1 MSDVTIGYQQSPS
14 GLSYPIRIK
23 SSDRRGHTY
32 LIGKTGTGKS
42 TLASNMI
49 ISDIRSGAGCAVI
62 DPHGDLIDSIL
73 GHIPAARTN
82 DVVLFDPSDE
92 EFPIG
97 FNILEP
103 ASDEGKQLAVSALV
117 SVFRHL
123 FRTSW
128 GPRSEY
134 ILHNCAA
141 ALLDNPE
148 PSTLLDIYRML
159 VDAEFRQQVAARVQD
174 PIVQFFW
181 LEVFARYND
190 RFANEV
196 VSPIL
201 NKVGQLLTGTYL
213 RNIVGQPKSTI
224 NLQKILDNHHIF
236 LVKLPKGI
244 IGEDRA
250 NLLGSALI
258 TKLYLAALE
267 RQRIPEHERQD
278 FYLYVDEYESFAT
291 DSFPSILSE
300 ARKYH
305 LNLTLINQYLDQVP
319 RDITQSVFGNV
330 GNWIVFR
337 VGATDAQVLEQEFQ
351 PYVKSEQLRRQ
362 ANHHMIY
369 KLLVDGVTTIPASTT
384 TPPPIQLQGDE
395 ADPQTIIQVSR
406 ERYARPRADVEKKI
420 LAKWARHA
428 QNSQPKKK
436 GLW

>member
-1 MSDVTIGYQQSPS
+1 MSSDVTIGYQPSPT
-14 GLSYPIRIK
+14 GIPQPIKIK
-23 SSDRRGHTY
+23 AADRRGHTY

-42 TLASNMI
+42 TLAANMI
-49 ISDIRSGAGCAVI
+49 IGDIRAGAGVGVI
-62 DPHGDLIDSIL
+62 DPHGDLIDAIVR
-73 GHIPAARTN
+73 HIPTYRTN
-82 DVVLFDPSDE
+82 DVILFDPSDE
-92 EFPIG
+92 DFPMG

-103 ASDEGKQLAVSALV
+103 TSDEDKQLAVSALV

-123 FRTSW
+123 FRNSW
-128 GPRSEY
+128 GPRSEF

-141 ALLDNPE
+141 ALLDNRGP
-148 PSTLLDIYRML
+148 PTLLDIYRML
-159 VDAEFRQQVAARVQD
+159 VDAEFRQQVADEAQD

-181 LEVFARYND
+181 TEVFATYNQ

-196 VSPIL
+196 VSPLL

-213 RNIVGQPKSTI
+213 RNIVGQPRSTI
-224 NLQKILDNHHIF
+224 NLQKILNNYHIL
-236 LVKLPKGI
+236 LVRLPKGI

-267 RQRIPEHERQD
+267 RQSVSEGQRKD

-319 RDITQSVFGNV
+319 PDITKGIFGNV

-351 PYVKSEQLRRQ
+351 PYVKTEQLRRQ
-362 ANHHMIY
+362 GNHRITY
-369 KLLVDGVTTIPASTT
+369 KLMVDGVAAIPGTTT
-384 TPPPIQLQGDE
+384 TPPPVQLQGDE
-395 ADPQTIIQVSR
+395 ADPQTIIRISR
-406 ERYARPRADVEKKI
+406 ERYARPRAEVEKKI
-420 LAKWARHA
+420 LAHWGSSR
-428 QNSQPKKK
+428 
-436 GLW
+436 

>member
-1 MSDVTIGYQQSPS
+1 MSDIILGYQQTPH
-14 GLSYPIRIK
+14 GDTQPIRIK
-23 SSDRRGHTY
+23 SADRREHTY

-49 ISDIRSGAGCAVI
+49 INDIRSGAGCAVV

-73 GHIPAARTN
+73 GHIPTARTN

-92 EFPIG
+92 DFPIG

-103 ASDEGKQLAVSALV
+103 TSSQGKQLAVSALV

-123 FRTSW
+123 FRNSW
-128 GPRSEY
+128 GPRSEF

-148 PSTLLDIYRML
+148 PTTLLDVYRML
-159 VDAEFRQQVAARVQD
+159 VDAEFRQQVAARTQD
-174 PIVQFFW
+174 PIVRFFW
-181 LEVFARYND
+181 SEVFAKYNA

-196 VSPIL
+196 VSPRL

-224 NLQKILDNHHIF
+224 NLQKMLDNHHIF
-236 LVKLPKGI
+236 LVRLPKGI

-250 NLLGSALI
+250 NLLGSALV

-267 RQRIPEHERQD
+267 RQAIPEHERQD

-319 RDITQSVFGNV
+319 KDITNSVFGNV

-351 PYVKSEQLRRQ
+351 PFVNTEELRRQ
-362 ANHHMIY
+362 ANHRITY
-369 KLLVDGVTTIPASTT
+369 KRLVDGVATIPGSTT
-384 TPPPIQLQGDE
+384 TPPPVQPRGDE
-395 ADPQTIIQVSR
+395 ADPQTIIRISR
-406 ERYARPRADVEKKI
+406 EHYARQRAEVEKKI
-420 LAKWARHA
+420 LAKWGN
-428 QNSQPKKK
+428 QNREP
-436 GLW
+436 

>member
-1 MSDVTIGYQQSPS
+1 MSSDVTIGFQQTPHGPS
-14 GLSYPIRIK
+14 RPILIK
-23 SSDRRGHTY
+23 AVDRGGHTY

-42 TLASNMI
+42 TLAANMI
-49 ISDIRSGAGCAVI
+49 IGDIRAGAGVGVV

-73 GHIPAARTN
+73 AQIPTSRTN

-92 EFPIG
+92 DFPIG

-103 ASDEGKQLAVSALV
+103 SSSQGKQLAVSALV

-123 FRTSW
+123 FRASW
-128 GPRSEY
+128 GPRSEF

-148 PSTLLDIYRML
+148 PTTLLDVYRML
-159 VDAEFRQQVAARVQD
+159 ADAGYRQQVAARTLD
-174 PIVQFFW
+174 PIVRFFW
-181 LEVFARYND
+181 TEVFAKYND

-196 VSPIL
+196 VSPLL

-213 RNIVGQPKSTI
+213 RNIVGQTRSTI
-224 NLQKILDNHHIF
+224 NLQKILDDRKIF
-236 LVKLPKGI
+236 LVRLPKGI

-250 NLLGSALI
+250 NLLGSAMI

-267 RQRIPEHERQD
+267 RQGTPESQRKD

-319 RDITQSVFGNV
+319 RDITHSVFGNV

-337 VGATDAQVLEQEFQ
+337 VGATDAQVLEQEFE
-351 PYVKSEQLRRQ
+351 PFVKTEELRRQ
-362 ANHHMIY
+362 ANHRIVY
-369 KLLVDGVTTIPASTT
+369 KLLVDGVVAIPGSTT
-384 TPPPIQLQGDE
+384 TPPPVLPRGDE
-395 ADPQTIIQVSR
+395 ADLQTIIRVSR
-406 ERYARPRADVEKKI
+406 ERYARPRAEVEQKI
-420 LAKWARHA
+420 LAKWVH
-428 QNSQPKKK
+428 PKRESD
-436 GLW
+436 